1 MCRFR
6 TASILSTLHQ
16 YFSVIRSFCYTATA
30 LAFRYEGPNM
40 ATTYEQ
46 QESDED
52 GDPWKDSKLSNHND
66 NPLPPDLIK
75 KSMPYKCN
83 LKHCEIVY

>member
-1 MCRFR
+1 
-6 TASILSTLHQ
+6 
-16 YFSVIRSFCYTATA
+16 
-30 LAFRYEGPNM
+30 M

-83 LKHCEIVY
+83 LKHCEIVF